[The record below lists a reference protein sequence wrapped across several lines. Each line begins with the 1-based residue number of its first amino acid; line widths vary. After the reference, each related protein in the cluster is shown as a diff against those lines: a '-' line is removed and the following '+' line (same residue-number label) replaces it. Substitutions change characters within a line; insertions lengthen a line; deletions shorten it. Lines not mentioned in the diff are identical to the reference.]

1 LNSNKRRSLYTSDNT
16 KEGASSDDDDDKSTR
31 ISAPL
36 DIAMDDEEKRIVT
49 NQLQQRCISTYQK
62 SGLLTLKPVEDVVS
76 TRLANLKERCQLLL
90 INYLTM

>member
-1 LNSNKRRSLYTSDNT
+1 LNSNKRKSLYASELT
-16 KEGASSDDDDDKSTR
+16 KEAASSDDDDQSTR
-31 ISAPL
+31 FSAPL

-76 TRLANLKERCQLLL
+76 TRLANLKERC
-90 INYLTM
+90 